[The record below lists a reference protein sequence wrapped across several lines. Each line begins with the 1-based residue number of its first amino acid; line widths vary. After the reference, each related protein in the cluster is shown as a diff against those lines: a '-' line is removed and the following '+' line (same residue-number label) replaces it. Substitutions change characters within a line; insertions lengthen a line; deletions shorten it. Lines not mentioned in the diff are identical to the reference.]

1 LEFNKKVVGGSYIWT
16 TCQMHRVSPGLH
28 FGVTD
33 MLPLVA
39 TGLFNIGSKL
49 IDALFPDPTEK
60 AKAQL
65 ELLRL
70 EKAGQLDEMKTAL
83 SAIIAEAQSPD
94 PWTSRARPSFLYV
107 VYILLLWSIPMGI
120 LTVFK
125 PDAAALFTSGFQA
138 WMLAIPEPVLTLFGV
153 VMTGYV
159 AGRSWEKVRGA
170 AK

>member
-1 LEFNKKVVGGSYIWT
+1 MIDPITLGGIFEVGG
-16 TCQMHRVSPGLH
+16 
-28 FGVTD
+28 
-33 MLPLVA
+33 
-39 TGLFNIGSKL
+39 KL
-49 IDALFPDPTEK
+49 IDKLFPDPEQK

-70 EKAGQLDEMKTAL
+70 QQSGELDEMRTQL
-83 SAIIAEAQSPD
+83 SAIIAEANSAD
-94 PWTSRARPSFLYV
+94 PWTSRARPAFLYV

-120 LTVFK
+120 MTVAN
-125 PDAAALFTSGFQA
+125 PEAAAKFTQGFGVWMQA
-138 WMLAIPEPVLTLFGV
+138 LPEPVLTLFGV